1 MDENLSRGLHITDFV
16 FDTAAF
22 LTLESVHLL
31 KHALE
36 SFSIV
41 TTTSVVEELEEFAQ
55 YDDELGTIAQR
66 VLKLKHLF
74 GIEESPIKNILRYVS
89 ITDKELYNL
98 SLSKNIPLITDDT
111 KLIHHTKGK
120 IRRAFSTLF
129 LSIFVE
135 SGIMTKKEALEI
147 LELMRNIRNWQN
159 NIIYISSKEE
169 LNNLKS

>member
-1 MDENLSRGLHITDFV
+1 MDENLSRSWHTIDFV

-22 LTLESVHLL
+22 LTLESVRLL
-31 KHALE
+31 EHALE

-41 TTTSVVEELEEFAQ
+41 TTPSVIWELEEFAQ
-55 YDDELGTIAQR
+55 YGDELGTIAQR
-66 VLKLKHLF
+66 TLKLKHLLS
-74 GIEESPIKNILRYVS
+74 IEESPIKNRLSYVS
-89 ITDKELYNL
+89 ITDEEVYNL
-98 SLSKNIPLITDDT
+98 SSSKNIPLITDDT

-135 SGIMTKKEALEI
+135 SGIMTKTEALET

-159 NIIYISSKEE
+159 NIIYISSREE
-169 LNNLKS
+169 LNNLKG